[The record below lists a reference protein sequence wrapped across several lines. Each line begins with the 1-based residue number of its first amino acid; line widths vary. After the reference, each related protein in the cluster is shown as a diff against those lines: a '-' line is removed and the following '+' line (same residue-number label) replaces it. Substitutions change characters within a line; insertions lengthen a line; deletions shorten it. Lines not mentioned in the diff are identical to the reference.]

1 MRNPFIGGSRR
12 SSKTAFPQTVSPVSN
27 DAKPISHGRRS
38 YASLLIANGLWV
50 FALLL
55 YSSFISLYI
64 RGLGAYP
71 VEVGSYSTV
80 LTLNLVI
87 WVALGGP
94 LTTRFG
100 EKRVLI
106 ISWIITAPAPL
117 IYLTAPTWHWTLLG
131 AILEGVSGVGWG
143 PLWGY
148 INHVTGQRR
157 RGLSF
162 TLLSAS
168 SAVGGIA
175 APALGGVLIGSF
187 GYPLVFL
194 LAAVLYGVSTLLVL
208 PITPIP
214 RSADTPS
221 RRWRGGFL
229 SNRVFLLATLVWA
242 TIMTLVMVAN
252 AFVPLFLKDQ
262 FGLQEAQ
269 IGVLVSVFDASGAL
283 LGPLLGIA
291 GDRWGHTTVLPLP
304 IVGTLGFF
312 GALVL
317 APGLLFLPGIYALYG
332 VTYATGPLL
341 IATLSKSIPENEVSS
356 GVAIFSCLG
365 RSLTPIAPLLGGVG
379 YSFHPA
385 LPLSIAALAFPLP
398 LAMLL
403 FLRRA
408 QRKLDKAAV

>member
-1 MRNPFIGGSRR
+1 MVNPMSNEA
-12 SSKTAFPQTVSPVSN
+12 KT
-27 DAKPISHGRRS
+27 ISHGRRS
-38 YASLLIANGLWV
+38 YAFLLIANALWV

-87 WVALGGP
+87 WIALGGP

-100 EKRVLI
+100 EKRILI
-106 ISWIITAPAPL
+106 ISWFITIPAPL
-117 IYLTAPTWHWTLLG
+117 IYLIAPTWHWTLLG

-148 INHVTGQRR
+148 INHVTGRR
-157 RGLSF
+157 HRGLSF

-175 APALGGVLIGSF
+175 APALGGVLISSF
-187 GYPLVFL
+187 GYALVFL
-194 LAAVLYGVSTLLVL
+194 LAAVLYGVSALLVL
-208 PITPIP
+208 PITSIP
-214 RSADTPS
+214 CCADTPS
-221 RRWRGGFL
+221 RHWRGGFL

-242 TIMTLVMVAN
+242 AVMTLVMLAT

-269 IGVLVSVFDASGAL
+269 IGLLVSVFDASGAL

-291 GDRWGHTTVLPLP
+291 GDRWGHTSVLPLP
-304 IVGTLGFF
+304 VVGTLGFF

-317 APGLLFLPGIYALYG
+317 APSLLFLPGIYALYG
-332 VTYATGPLL
+332 VTYATAPLL

-356 GVAIFSCLG
+356 AVAIFSCLG

-379 YSFHPA
+379 YSIHPA
-385 LPLSIAALAFPLP
+385 LPLSVAALALPVP

-408 QRKLDKAAV
+408 QRESGKGGA

>member
-1 MRNPFIGGSRR
+1 VRNPFIGNTFRWSGASVEPVM
-12 SSKTAFPQTVSPVSN
+12 SVVTKDTKPVS
-27 DAKPISHGRRS
+27 HRRRS
-38 YASLLIANGLWV
+38 YAFLLVANALWV

-87 WVALGGP
+87 WIALGGP

-100 EKRVLI
+100 EKRILI
-106 ISWIITAPAPL
+106 LSWVITVPAPL

-148 INHVTGQRR
+148 MSHVTGLQH

-175 APALGGVLIGSF
+175 APTLGGLLISGL

-194 LAAVLYGVSTLLVL
+194 LAALLYGVSTLLVL

-229 SNRVFLLATLVWA
+229 SNRVFLLATLLWA
-242 TIMTLVMVAN
+242 TIMTLVMLAN
-252 AFVPLFLKDQ
+252 AFVPLYLEDQ

-283 LGPLLGIA
+283 LGPLLGMA
-291 GDRWGHTTVLPLP
+291 GDRWGHTTILPLP
-304 IVGTLGFF
+304 IIGTLGFF

-317 APGLLFLPGIYALYG
+317 APNLLFLPGIYALYG

-356 GVAIFSCLG
+356 GVAVFSCLG

-379 YSFHPA
+379 YALLPA
-385 LPLSIAALAFPLP
+385 LPLGITSLALPIP
-398 LAMLL
+398 LAILL
-403 FLRRA
+403 LLRRA
-408 QRKLDKAAV
+408 QRLTTELEP

>member
-1 MRNPFIGGSRR
+1 MVSR
-12 SSKTAFPQTVSPVSN
+12 VSD
-27 DAKPISHGRRS
+27 DAKAVGHGRRS
-38 YASLLIANGLWV
+38 YAFLLIANGLWV

-87 WVALGGP
+87 WIALGGP

-100 EKRVLI
+100 EKPILI
-106 ISWIITAPAPL
+106 LSWIITVPAPL

-148 INHVTGQRR
+148 INHVTGRRR

-175 APALGGVLIGSF
+175 APALGGLLIGSF

-194 LAAVLYGVSTLLVL
+194 LAALIYGVSTLLVL
-208 PITPIP
+208 PITSIP
-214 RSADTPS
+214 RSADTPA

-242 TIMTLVMVAN
+242 AVMTLVMVAN

-262 FGLQEAQ
+262 FGFQEAQ

-304 IVGTLGFF
+304 IAGTLGFF

-317 APGLLFLPGIYALYG
+317 APSLLFLPGIYALYG

-356 GVAIFSCLG
+356 AVAIFSCLG
-365 RSLTPIAPLLGGVG
+365 RSLTPVAPLLGGVG

-385 LPLSIAALAFPLP
+385 LPLSVTALALPLP
-398 LAMLL
+398 LAILL

-408 QRKLDKAAV
+408 QRRYAKVSA